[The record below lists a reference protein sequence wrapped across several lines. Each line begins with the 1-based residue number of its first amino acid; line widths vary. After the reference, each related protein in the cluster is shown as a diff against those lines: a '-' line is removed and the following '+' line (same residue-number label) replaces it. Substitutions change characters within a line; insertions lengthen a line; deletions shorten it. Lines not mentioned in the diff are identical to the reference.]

1 MGKTAQ
7 RKRSAFELGVA
18 HAKKYGRGWNS
29 PYMRGPILTS
39 YTNGVKA
46 GLSPLVPSYS
56 PDYADGCDFGALAF
70 EHDINMGLWTGL
82 KRLALLAALV
92 LVALILFGC
101 STRTIIITPDG
112 INATPSSFLY
122 CPEAT
127 VTRISD
133 GSQTADMV
141 GETSGVGAVVTEAL
155 KP

>member
-18 HAKKYGRGWNS
+18 HAKKYGRGWNP
-29 PYMRGPILTS
+29 PYMRGPILAS
-39 YTNGVKA
+39 YINGVKA

-70 EHDINMGLWTGL
+70 KHDINIGLWTGL

-112 INATPSSFLY
+112 INATSSALLY

-127 VTRISD
+127 VIQVQD
-133 GSQTADMV
+133 GNRTADMV
-141 GETSGVGAVVTEAL
+141 GETSGVGAVVTGVL